1 MKIRVLLVQEFYQAL
16 GRHEIVVEVPEGAR
30 VRDLLARLPEPVRSS
45 VLTPKGELKHPAM
58 VSVNGRR
65 IEFLQ
70 GLDTPLSDGDEVLV
84 SPRAL
89 FVV

>member
-1 MKIRVLLVQEFYQAL
+1 MKIKVLLVQEFYQAI
-16 GRHEIVVEVPEGAR
+16 GRHELIVEVPEGAK
-30 VRDLLARLPEPVRSS
+30 VRHLLERLPEPIRSS
-45 VLTPKGELKHPAM
+45 VLTPEGELKHPAM

-70 GLDTPLSDGDEVLV
+70 GLDTPLRDGDVVLV